1 MKAKDHIIESWKK
14 NAKEWVRVI
23 EQDEIPSRQYT
34 NTAIVETLATLP
46 ARTILDVGC
55 GEGWLTRS
63 VTAIGK
69 KATGIDAIPQ
79 LLKSAGEKGPEPY
92 FNITYEDII
101 NNITVPNAPF
111 DAAVFNFCLYQKE
124 GLVTLLKK
132 TRKMI
137 SEQGYLVIQTLHPY
151 FLFQNQ
157 LPYQSQWIDN
167 SWKGLPGN
175 FEDGHTWYA
184 RTFENWINIF
194 NESELHLIDLKE
206 VVNDEQKPLSVIF
219 TIK

>member
-1 MKAKDHIIESWKK
+1 MKAKDQIIESWKK

-34 NTAIVETLATLP
+34 NTAIVETLAALP
-46 ARTILDVGC
+46 AHTILDVGC

-63 VTAIGK
+63 VTAMGK

-79 LLKSAGEKGPEPY
+79 LLENAREKGPEPY

-101 NNITVPNAPF
+101 NNVTIPHAPF

-124 GLVTLLKK
+124 GLEALLKK

-137 SEQGYLVIQTLHPY
+137 SGSGYLVIQTLHPY

-184 RTFENWINIF
+184 RTFENWMNIF
-194 NESELHLIDLKE
+194 NQSGIRLVSLKE
-206 VVNDEQKPLSVIF
+206 VCNAEQKPLSVIF
-219 TIK
+219 ITQ